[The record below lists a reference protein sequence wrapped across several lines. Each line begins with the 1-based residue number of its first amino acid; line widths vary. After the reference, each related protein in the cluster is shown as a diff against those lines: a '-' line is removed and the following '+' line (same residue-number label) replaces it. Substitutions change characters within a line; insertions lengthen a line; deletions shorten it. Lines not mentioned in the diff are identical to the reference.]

1 VEIYME
7 KNNKGTITNRTEEIQ
22 DIIERMPRNTGR
34 AIVWFIVGLSV
45 TMLFFGWLIKYPAV
59 AKGPITI
66 TAKLSPVKLVS
77 KTSGKINLL
86 NHKSNDFVKE
96 GEIVALIETSADLQD
111 ILTIDF
117 ILKNL
122 DLEAKITKDVLYR
135 FPRNLN
141 LGEMTE
147 IYFRFL
153 NALELTVRFPSNQNF
168 RFQKEEYRLDI
179 RSQNDIISQ
188 LDSLRLIKEKTK
200 KVVIN
205 LMLKDSIQYYQI
217 KGISETE
224 FDKTKLDYYNSLE
237 NSLFIQKDLLS
248 SRNQVKVLKNKFNQL
263 TLDQQSYEQKIGID
277 LISSCGEL
285 KYLIRQWLMN
295 YTFKAPITGKLE
307 FLDFWKQNDFV
318 ESGKELFSVIPEQN
332 NIEGNVYLPIS
343 GAGKVVV
350 GQHVNIKLD
359 NFPSNEFGVINGKVK
374 SVSLLARKKIS
385 LSENQVTYAY
395 LVVVELPNNL
405 TTNYGSNLGFQY
417 EINGVAEIITDK
429 RRLIERLFDNLK
441 YIAKIK

>member
-1 VEIYME
+1 MEIYME

>member
-1 VEIYME
+1 MEIYME

-332 NIEGNVYLPIS
+332 NKEGNVYLPIS
-343 GAGKVVV
+343 GAGKVAV

-374 SVSLLARKKIS
+374 SVSSLAGKKIS